1 MKNKKNNLPYFPLE
15 IRGAVSAE
23 SPEHRSARGKSAVR
37 GTVLENVACNV
48 AGSQVGV
55 TRAGN
60 AGQRSHNRDDSP

>member
-1 MKNKKNNLPYFPLE
+1 MKMKNKKNNLPYFPLE

-37 GTVLENVACNV
+37 GTVLENVA
-48 AGSQVGV
+48 GSQVGV